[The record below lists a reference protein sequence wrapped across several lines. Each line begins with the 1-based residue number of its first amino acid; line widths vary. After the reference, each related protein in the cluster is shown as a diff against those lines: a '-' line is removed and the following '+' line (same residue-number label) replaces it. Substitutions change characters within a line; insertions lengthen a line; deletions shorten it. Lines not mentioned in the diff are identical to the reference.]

1 MKVQRKN
8 GTPTR
13 QYEVVE
19 ETCKFYVVYGDIL
32 GSYTA
37 YSKADYEPVQEWV
50 DVTHECFL
58 EFTYGDRGYLLVHNR
73 PGCSSTGVDP
83 NKGYRVTLKGIAQ
96 YKVERKKA

>member
-1 MKVQRKN
+1 MKVTAKKPCVS
-8 GTPTR
+8 GE
-13 QYEVVE
+13 YKVVE
-19 ETCKFYVVYGDIL
+19 ETERFYIVYGDTI
-32 GSYTA
+32 GGYTA
-37 YSKADYEPVQEWV
+37 LPKCDYEPVQEWV